1 MMKVGG
7 MEVVVILIVCLL
19 VIGPERLPKV
29 AKTLGRSLAAFKKSM
44 NDATSELR
52 EVSDEFKEVSN
63 EISDVQKT
71 MKKAL
76 NETLDVSDK
85 TTKEAKKPA
94 AKQPEA
100 KTEAPAAKQPEAAA
114 ESPAPAEETVAAEPA
129 PQSAEAT
136 ETTAPTETTDEQ
148 QSAAV

>member
-1 MMKVGG
+1 MKIGG

-63 EISDVQKT
+63 EINDVQKT

-85 TTKEAKKPA
+85 ASREAKKPA
-94 AKQPEA
+94 AKQPEEQA
-100 KTEAPAAKQPEAAA
+100 EAPAAKQPEAQTEA
-114 ESPAPAEETVAAEPA
+114 PAPAEEAA
-129 PQSAEAT
+129 